1 MLKNLKRRIVIS
13 SMAIALSVTSL
24 SATHVYA
31 RENEIDQTE
40 ESSSNIGVSPVPPDE
55 SEMQRGTSVPSKV
68 WDIAS
73 NGKYDFSG
81 SSHFQT
87 LYTNYKFT
95 GKNHYKVYVNNTGDS
110 AITVTAKRSGKTYA
124 MTKITAGKSGSF
136 EFSNIKSSTEFY
148 IEIKTEDR
156 DSFSFNGYV
165 K

>member
-13 SMAIALSVTSL
+13 SMVIALSVTSL

-31 RENEIDQTE
+31 WENEIEQTE

-81 SSHFQT
+81 
-87 LYTNYKFT
+87 YTNYKFT
-95 GKNHYKVYVNNTGDS
+95 EKNHYKVYVNNTGDS

-136 EFSNIKSSTEFY
+136 EFSNT
-148 IEIKTEDR
+148 
-156 DSFSFNGYV
+156 
-165 K
+165 

>member
-1 MLKNLKRRIVIS
+1 MLKNLKRCIVIS
-13 SMAIALSVTSL
+13 SMVIALSVTSL

-31 RENEIDQTE
+31 WENEIEQTE

-81 SSHFQT
+81 
-87 LYTNYKFT
+87 YTNYKFT
-95 GKNHYKVYVNNTGDS
+95 EKNHYKVYVNNTGDS

-124 MTKITAGKSGSF
+124 MTKITAGKSGSS

>member
-13 SMAIALSVTSL
+13 SMVIALSVTSL

-31 RENEIDQTE
+31 WENEIEQTE

-81 SSHFQT
+81 
-87 LYTNYKFT
+87 YTNYKFT
-95 GKNHYKVYVNNTGDS
+95 EKNHYKVYVNNTGDS

>member
-13 SMAIALSVTSL
+13 SMVIALSVTSL

-31 RENEIDQTE
+31 WENEIEQTE

-81 SSHFQT
+81 
-87 LYTNYKFT
+87 YTNYKFT
-95 GKNHYKVYVNNTGDS
+95 EKNHYKVYVNNTGDS
-110 AITVTAKRSGKTYA
+110 AITVTVKRSGKTYA